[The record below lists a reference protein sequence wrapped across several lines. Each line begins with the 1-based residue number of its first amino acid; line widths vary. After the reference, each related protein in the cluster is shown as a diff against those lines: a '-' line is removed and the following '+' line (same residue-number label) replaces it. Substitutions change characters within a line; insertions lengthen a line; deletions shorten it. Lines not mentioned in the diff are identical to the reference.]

1 MSDMDPQRYYDEFS
15 EGEWE
20 RLTANPVTRLEFE
33 NTIAYLDHQ
42 LPDTGRV
49 LDAGG
54 GSGRYSIWLADNG
67 YEVVHCDLSPEQVC
81 IAREKVAEHDH
92 TERVTT
98 IEADIRRLPFE
109 TGEFDAVCCLGGPLS
124 HILDPDGRARAMR
137 ELRRVGDGAPT
148 FVSVIGR
155 LAAARYGMKHG
166 GSPGVF
172 TRVVQTGDYTQALLD
187 EHDAGDGWAECHFF
201 RSAELEADLAAAGF
215 GVTTLVGLE
224 GPATHLGPTLEDATE
239 ATIEGVSQVVR
250 SLREDP
256 AVVDCSEHILAVCR
270 G

>member
-1 MSDMDPQRYYDEFS
+1 MNDMDPQRYYDDFGED
-15 EGEWE
+15 EWE
-20 RLTANPVTRLEFE
+20 RLASNPVTRLEFE
-33 NTIAYLDHQ
+33 NTIAYLDRY
-42 LPDTGRV
+42 LPAAGRV

-54 GSGRYSIWLADNG
+54 GPGRYSIWLADHG
-67 YEVVHCDLSPEQVC
+67 YEVVHCDLSPEQV
-81 IAREKVAEHDH
+81 RLTHEKAAEHGH
-92 TERVTT
+92 TEHVDSV
-98 IEADIRRLPFE
+98 EADIRNLPFE

-124 HILDPDGRARAMR
+124 HILDPDGRARAIR
-137 ELRRVGDGAPT
+137 ELRRVGDSAPT

-155 LAAARYGMKHG
+155 LAAARYGIKHG

-172 TRVVQTGDYTQALLD
+172 THVVQTGDYTQALLD

-215 GVTTLVGLE
+215 DVTTLVGLE
-224 GPATHLGPTLEDATE
+224 GLATHLGPTLEDVHD
-239 ATIEGVSQVVR
+239 ATIEGVSQVTR